1 MLNEKGSA
9 FLFCFVFEN
18 RPQAQKREEAAV
30 LSTGHTC
37 LRARN
42 ILLAN
47 LKSLF
52 VSLFYKRE
60 LQRKTS
66 FFGSTDQ
73 TRKRSAMALHGKLLE
88 QLVVLLHLI
97 IGVQLVLS
105 SAPQPNDPSCIRKCG
120 SVDIPYPFGTRKG
133 CYLDQSFLI
142 ICNDSFQPAKPFLG
156 VDHNID
162 VLNISLDG
170 ELRVSN
176 LVFRRCQWWPEFDNQ
191 PSLRRISAL
200 LNLSNFSISIEKN
213 SIFAVGCNFYAYISG
228 SHEQDYKFMSGCI
241 SFCGNS
247 SGLVNGSCSGLG
259 CCHSAIP
266 GNTTN
271 YNLTVQSIYT
281 NGSSRTSGQSCGLG
295 FIGETQAYN
304 FSTLD
309 FTNLT
314 KRETVPLVLDWALGN
329 KKCKDAEK
337 NMTSY
342 LCKAANSS
350 CSEPHGRGYI
360 CKCPDGY
367 KGNPYLSDEHKD
379 SCQDI
384 DECKDRNPCNA
395 TATCTNT
402 NGSYTCICRN
412 GYEGD
417 GKMPPGTGCSRK
429 GQSKIMIIALGISI
443 SLLILLVGT
452 LLVYWVMQRR
462 KLTKLKENF
471 FQQNG
476 GLILQRQ
483 LLNHK
488 ELVEPA
494 KIFSA
499 KELEKATNNY
509 DKSRVLGQGG
519 FGTVY
524 KGVLSDDKVV
534 AIKKSNVVDQSQ
546 IEQFINE
553 VVVLSKINHKN
564 VVKLL
569 GCCLETEVPLLVYE
583 FITNGT
589 LFDHI
594 HDKNLSSS
602 LSWEKRLKV
611 ASETAGALAYIHF
624 ETSMSIIHRDVKTT
638 NILLDDNHTAKVSD
652 FGASRLVPL
661 DHTRLTTVVQGT
673 LGYLDPE
680 YFHTSQLTE
689 KSDVYSFGV
698 VIAEL
703 LTGEKALSMD
713 RPETERN
720 LAMHFVIAMKEDR
733 LLQIIDDRIL
743 TEGNIEEIKEV
754 ANIAKKCL
762 KVRGEDRPS
771 MQQVTKELE
780 GLRLLEKHSL
790 KRVDPNTQQIT
801 KPLPNA
807 PTHSSGIDVDI
818 GSSSMS
824 TIVAD
829 DSMKN
834 QILKPTD
841 NDAR

>member
-1 MLNEKGSA
+1 
-9 FLFCFVFEN
+9 
-18 RPQAQKREEAAV
+18 
-30 LSTGHTC
+30 
-37 LRARN
+37 
-42 ILLAN
+42 
-47 LKSLF
+47 
-52 VSLFYKRE
+52 
-60 LQRKTS
+60 
-66 FFGSTDQ
+66 
-73 TRKRSAMALHGKLLE
+73 MALHGKLLE

-97 IGVQLVLS
+97 VGVQLVLS
-105 SAPQPNDPSCIRKCG
+105 APQPNDRSCNRSCG
-120 SVDIPYPFGTRKG
+120 NVSIPYPFGTSKG
-133 CYLDQSFLI
+133 CYLDPSFRI
-142 ICNDSFQPAKPFLG
+142 ICDYSFQPAKPFLG

-191 PSLRRISAL
+191 PSVRRISAL
-200 LNLSNFSISIEKN
+200 LILSKFSISLEKN

-228 SHEQDYKFMSGCI
+228 SHEQDYTFMSGCI

-266 GNTTN
+266 ENTTN
-271 YNLTVQSIYT
+271 YNLNVQSIYT
-281 NGSSRTSGQSCGLG
+281 NGSGRTSGQSCGLG

-314 KRETVPLVLDWALGN
+314 KRETVPLVLDWAIGN
-329 KKCKDAEK
+329 KTCKDAQK
-337 NMTSY
+337 SMTSY
-342 LCKAANSS
+342 LCKAAKSS

-360 CKCPDGY
+360 CKCPPGY
-367 KGNPYLSDEHKD
+367 QGNPYLSDEHED

-384 DECKDRNPCNA
+384 DECKDLDRNPCNA

-402 NGSYTCICRN
+402 NGSYICICPN

-417 GKMPPGTGCSRK
+417 GRMPPGTGCSRK
-429 GQSKIMIIALGISI
+429 GQSKIMIIALGVCI
-443 SLLILLVGT
+443 SLLILLVGSS
-452 LLVYWVMQRR
+452 LVYWVMQRR
-462 KLTKLKENF
+462 KLKKLKQKF
-471 FQQNG
+471 FKQNG
-476 GLILQRQ
+476 GLILERQ

-488 ELVEPA
+488 ESVEPA
-494 KIFSA
+494 KVFSTE
-499 KELEKATNNY
+499 ELEKATNNY
-509 DKSRVLGQGG
+509 HKSRVIGQGG

-524 KGVLSDDKVV
+524 KGVLPNDRVV

-553 VVVLSKINHKN
+553 MVVLTKIKHKN

-589 LFDHI
+589 LFEHI

-611 ASETAGALAYIHF
+611 ALETAKALSYIHF
-624 ETSMSIIHRDVKTT
+624 ETFMSIIHRDVKTT
-638 NILLDDNHTAKVSD
+638 NILLDENHTAKMSD

-680 YFHTSQLTE
+680 YFHTSQLTG

-698 VIAEL
+698 VIA
-703 LTGEKALSMD
+703 GEKALSMD
-713 RPETERN
+713 RPESERN
-720 LAMHFVIAMKEDR
+720 LAMYFVTAIKEDR

-743 TEGNIEEIKEV
+743 KEGNTEEIKEV

-762 KVRGEDRPS
+762 NVRGEDRPS
-771 MQQVTKELE
+771 MKQVTKELE
-780 GLRLLEKHSL
+780 GLRLSEKHSL
-790 KRVDPNTQQIT
+790 KKVDPNTQQT
-801 KPLPNA
+801 KHLPNA
-807 PTHSSGIDVDI
+807 PTHSLGIDVDI
-818 GSSSMS
+818 GSSSIN
-824 TIVAD
+824 TVVAD
-829 DSMKN
+829 DSMRN
-834 QILKPTD
+834 QVVKPTD
-841 NDAR
+841 DDAR

>member
-1 MLNEKGSA
+1 
-9 FLFCFVFEN
+9 
-18 RPQAQKREEAAV
+18 
-30 LSTGHTC
+30 
-37 LRARN
+37 
-42 ILLAN
+42 
-47 LKSLF
+47 
-52 VSLFYKRE
+52 
-60 LQRKTS
+60 
-66 FFGSTDQ
+66 
-73 TRKRSAMALHGKLLE
+73 

-97 IGVQLVLS
+97 TGVQLVL
-105 SAPQPNDPSCIRKCG
+105 SAPQPNDPSCNRTCG
-120 SVDIPYPFGTRKG
+120 NVSIPYPFGTSKG
-133 CYLDQSFLI
+133 CYLDSSFLI
-142 ICNDSFQPAKPFLG
+142 ICNYSFQPPKPFLG

-162 VLNISLDG
+162 VLNISPDG

-191 PSLRRISAL
+191 PSLSRISAL
-200 LNLSNFSISIEKN
+200 LNLSKFSISLEKN

-228 SHEQDYKFMSGCI
+228 SHEQDYTFMSGCI

-266 GNTTN
+266 ENTTN
-271 YNLTVQSIYT
+271 YNLNVQSMYT
-281 NGSSRTSGQSCGLG
+281 NGSGRTSGQSCGLG

-314 KRETVPLVLDWALGN
+314 KRETVPLVLDWAVGN
-329 KKCKDAEK
+329 KTCKDAQK
-337 NMTSY
+337 SMTSY

-360 CKCPDGY
+360 CKCPPGY
-367 KGNPYLSDEHKD
+367 QGNPYLPDEHK
-379 SCQDI
+379 DI
-384 DECKDRNPCNA
+384 DECKDLDRNPCNA

-402 NGSYTCICRN
+402 IGNYTCICPN

-417 GKMPPGTGCSRK
+417 GRKPPGTGCSRK
-429 GQSKIMIIALGISI
+429 GQSKIMIIALGIITGVCI
-443 SLLILLVGT
+443 SLLILLVGSS
-452 LLVYWVMQRR
+452 LVYWVMQRR
-462 KLTKLKENF
+462 KLKKLKQKF
-471 FQQNG
+471 FKQNG
-476 GLILQRQ
+476 GLILERQ

-488 ELVEPA
+488 ESVEPA

-499 KELEKATNNY
+499 EELEKATNNY
-509 DKSRVLGQGG
+509 HKSRVIGQGG

-524 KGVLSDDKVV
+524 KGVLPNDRVV

-553 VVVLSKINHKN
+553 MVVLTKIKHKN

-589 LFDHI
+589 LFEHI

-611 ASETAGALAYIHF
+611 ALETAEALSYIHF

-638 NILLDDNHTAKVSD
+638 NILLDENHTAKMSD

-680 YFHTSQLTE
+680 YFHTSQLTG

-713 RPETERN
+713 RPESERN
-720 LAMHFVIAMKEDR
+720 LAMYFVTAIKEDR

-743 TEGNIEEIKEV
+743 KEGNTEEIKEV

-762 KVRGEDRPS
+762 NVRGEDRPS
-771 MQQVTKELE
+771 MKQVTKELE
-780 GLRLLEKHSL
+780 GLRLSEKHSL
-790 KRVDPNTQQIT
+790 KKVDPNTQQT
-801 KPLPNA
+801 KHL
-807 PTHSSGIDVDI
+807 
-818 GSSSMS
+818 
-824 TIVAD
+824 
-829 DSMKN
+829 
-834 QILKPTD
+834 
-841 NDAR
+841 

>member
-1 MLNEKGSA
+1 
-9 FLFCFVFEN
+9 
-18 RPQAQKREEAAV
+18 
-30 LSTGHTC
+30 
-37 LRARN
+37 
-42 ILLAN
+42 
-47 LKSLF
+47 
-52 VSLFYKRE
+52 
-60 LQRKTS
+60 
-66 FFGSTDQ
+66 
-73 TRKRSAMALHGKLLE
+73 MALHGKLL
-88 QLVVLLHLI
+88 QHLVVLLLLI

-105 SAPQPNDPSCIRKCG
+105 APKPNNPSCNRTCG
-120 SVDIPYPFGTRKG
+120 SVNIPYPFGIGKD
-133 CYLDQSFLI
+133 CYSDPSFLI
-142 ICNDSFQPAKPFLG
+142 ICNYSFQPPKPFLG
-156 VDHNID
+156 VDNIE
-162 VLNISLDG
+162 VLNISLDDG

-176 LVFRRCQWWPEFDNQ
+176 LVFRRCQWWPEYDNQ
-191 PSLRRISAL
+191 KSLRRMSAL
-200 LNLSNFSISIEKN
+200 LSLSKFRISLKKN
-213 SIFAVGCNFYAYISG
+213 SIFAVGCNFFAYISV
-228 SHEQDYKFMSGCI
+228 SHEQDYTFMSGCI

-266 GNTTN
+266 ENTTN
-271 YNLTVQSIYT
+271 YNLAVQSIYT

-314 KRETVPLVLDWALGN
+314 NRETVPLVLDWAIEN

-342 LCKAANSS
+342 LCKAANS
-350 CSEPHGRGYI
+350 CLEAKGLGYI

-367 KGNPYLSDEHKD
+367 EGNPYLPDEDKD
-379 SCQDI
+379 SCKDI
-384 DECKDRNPCNA
+384 DECKHSPYPCNA
-395 TATCTNT
+395 TAICTNT
-402 NGSYTCICRN
+402 KGSYTCTCPN
-412 GYEGD
+412 GYVGD
-417 GKMPPGTGCSRK
+417 GRNPHGTTGCSRK
-429 GQSKIMIIALGISI
+429 DQSKIIIIALGISI

-452 LLVYWVMQRR
+452 SLVYWVMQRR
-462 KLTKLKENF
+462 KLIKLKENF

-488 ELVEPA
+488 ESVEPA

-499 KELEKATNNY
+499 KDLEKATNNY

-553 VVVLSKINHKN
+553 VVVLTKINHKN

-771 MQQVTKELE
+771 TQQVTKELE

-807 PTHSSGIDVDI
+807 PTHSSGTDVDI

>member
-1 MLNEKGSA
+1 
-9 FLFCFVFEN
+9 
-18 RPQAQKREEAAV
+18 
-30 LSTGHTC
+30 
-37 LRARN
+37 
-42 ILLAN
+42 
-47 LKSLF
+47 
-52 VSLFYKRE
+52 
-60 LQRKTS
+60 
-66 FFGSTDQ
+66 
-73 TRKRSAMALHGKLLE
+73 
-88 QLVVLLHLI
+88 
-97 IGVQLVLS
+97 
-105 SAPQPNDPSCIRKCG
+105 
-120 SVDIPYPFGTRKG
+120 
-133 CYLDQSFLI
+133 
-142 ICNDSFQPAKPFLG
+142 
-156 VDHNID
+156 
-162 VLNISLDG
+162 
-170 ELRVSN
+170 
-176 LVFRRCQWWPEFDNQ
+176 
-191 PSLRRISAL
+191 
-200 LNLSNFSISIEKN
+200 
-213 SIFAVGCNFYAYISG
+213 
-228 SHEQDYKFMSGCI
+228 MSGCI

-314 KRETVPLVLDWALGN
+314 KRETVPLVLDWAIEN

-337 NMTSY
+337 NMTSF

-360 CKCPDGY
+360 CKCPPGY
-367 KGNPYLSDEHKD
+367 QGTHTFLMNTRIVAKCKD
-379 SCQDI
+379 L
-384 DECKDRNPCNA
+384 DRNPCNA

-402 NGSYTCICRN
+402 NGSYICICPN

-417 GKMPPGTGCSRK
+417 GRMPPGTGCSRK
-429 GQSKIMIIALGISI
+429 GQSRYDYCPG
-443 SLLILLVGT
+443 LLILLVGSS
-452 LLVYWVMQRR
+452 LVYWVMQRR
-462 KLTKLKENF
+462 KLKKLKQKF
-471 FQQNG
+471 FKQNG
-476 GLILQRQ
+476 GLILERQ

-488 ELVEPA
+488 ESVEPA

-499 KELEKATNNY
+499 EELEKATNNY
-509 DKSRVLGQGG
+509 HKSRVIGQGG

-524 KGVLSDDKVV
+524 KGVLPNDRV
-534 AIKKSNVVDQSQ
+534 SQ

-553 VVVLSKINHKN
+553 MVVLTKIKHKN

-589 LFDHI
+589 LFEHI

-611 ASETAGALAYIHF
+611 ALETAEALSYIHF

-638 NILLDDNHTAKVSD
+638 NILLDENHTAKMSD

-680 YFHTSQLTE
+680 YFHTSQLTG

-713 RPETERN
+713 RPESERN
-720 LAMHFVIAMKEDR
+720 LAMYFVTTIKEDR

-743 TEGNIEEIKEV
+743 KEGNTEEIKEV

-762 KVRGEDRPS
+762 NVRGEDRPS
-771 MQQVTKELE
+771 MKQVTKELE
-780 GLRLLEKHSL
+780 GLRLSEKHSL
-790 KRVDPNTQQIT
+790 KKVDPNTQQT
-801 KPLPNA
+801 KHLPNA
-807 PTHSSGIDVDI
+807 PTHSLGIDVDI
-818 GSSSMS
+818 AALPS
-824 TIVAD
+824 
-829 DSMKN
+829 
-834 QILKPTD
+834 ILLLRMT
-841 NDAR
+841 A

>member
-1 MLNEKGSA
+1 
-9 FLFCFVFEN
+9 
-18 RPQAQKREEAAV
+18 
-30 LSTGHTC
+30 
-37 LRARN
+37 
-42 ILLAN
+42 
-47 LKSLF
+47 
-52 VSLFYKRE
+52 
-60 LQRKTS
+60 
-66 FFGSTDQ
+66 
-73 TRKRSAMALHGKLLE
+73 MALHGKLLE

-97 IGVQLVLS
+97 IWVQLVLA
-105 SAPQPNDPSCIRKCG
+105 APQPNDPSCNRTCG
-120 SVDIPYPFGTRKG
+120 SVNIIYPFGTSKE
-133 CYLDQSFLI
+133 CCLNPSFLI
-142 ICNDSFQPAKPFLG
+142 KCDYSLQPPKPFLG
-156 VDHNID
+156 VDNIE
-162 VLNISLDG
+162 VLNISPDDG

-176 LVFRRCQWWPEFDNQ
+176 LVFRSCEWWPVYDNQ

-200 LNLSNFSISIEKN
+200 LNLSKFRISHEKN
-213 SIFAVGCNFYAYISG
+213 SIFAVGCNFFAYISG
-228 SHEQDYKFMSGCI
+228 WKGQHYTFMSGCT
-241 SFCGNS
+241 SFCGKRT
-247 SGLVNGSCSGLG
+247 GLVNGSCSGLG

-266 GNTTN
+266 ENATK

-281 NGSSRTSGQSCGLG
+281 NGSSRISGQSCGLG

-309 FTNLT
+309 FENLT
-314 KRETVPLVLDWALGN
+314 NRETVPLVLDWAIGN
-329 KKCKDAEK
+329 TTCEDAQK
-337 NMTSY
+337 NPSSY
-342 LCKAANSS
+342 LCKAANSN
-350 CSEPHGRGYI
+350 CSEPNALGYL
-360 CKCPDGY
+360 CKCPEGY
-367 KGNPYLSDEHKD
+367 QGNPYILDGED
-379 SCQDI
+379 GSCQDI
-384 DECKDRNPCNA
+384 NECKDHPNPCNA
-395 TATCTNT
+395 NATCINT
-402 NGSYTCICRN
+402 NGSYICTCLE
-412 GYEGD
+412 GYKGD
-417 GKMPPGTGCSRK
+417 GRMPPGTGCNK
-429 GQSKIMIIALGISI
+429 KPGQSKIIINIALGISI

-452 LLVYWVMQRR
+452 SWVYWVMQRR
-462 KLTKLKENF
+462 KLIKLKEKF

-488 ELVEPA
+488 ESIESA

-499 KELEKATNNY
+499 KELGKATNNY

-553 VVVLSKINHKN
+553 VVVLTKINHKN

-703 LTGEKALSMD
+703 LTSERALSMD
-713 RPETERN
+713 RPEAERN

-733 LLQIIDDRIL
+733 LLQIIDECIL

-771 MQQVTKELE
+771 MKEVTKELE
-780 GLRLLEKHSL
+780 RLRLSEKHSL
-790 KRVDPNTQQIT
+790 KKVDPNTQQIT
-801 KPLPNA
+801 KHLPYA
-807 PTHSSGIDVDI
+807 PTHSLGIDVDV

>member
-1 MLNEKGSA
+1 
-9 FLFCFVFEN
+9 
-18 RPQAQKREEAAV
+18 
-30 LSTGHTC
+30 
-37 LRARN
+37 
-42 ILLAN
+42 
-47 LKSLF
+47 
-52 VSLFYKRE
+52 
-60 LQRKTS
+60 
-66 FFGSTDQ
+66 
-73 TRKRSAMALHGKLLE
+73 MALHGKLLE

-105 SAPQPNDPSCIRKCG
+105 APQPNDPSCNRSCG
-120 SVDIPYPFGTRKG
+120 NVSIPFPFGTSED
-133 CYLDQSFLI
+133 CYSDPSFRI
-142 ICNDSFQPAKPFLG
+142 ICNYSFQPPKPFLG
-156 VDHNID
+156 VEGVDNIE
-162 VLNISLDG
+162 VLNISLDDG

-176 LVFRRCQWWPEFDNQ
+176 LVFRRCQWWPEYDNQ
-191 PSLRRISAL
+191 KSLRHMSAL
-200 LNLSNFSISIEKN
+200 LNLSKFRISLEKN
-213 SIFAVGCNFYAYISG
+213 SIFAVGCNFFAYISV
-228 SHEQDYKFMSGCI
+228 SHEQDYTFMSGCI

-266 GNTTN
+266 ENTTN
-271 YNLTVQSIYT
+271 YNLNVQSIYT

-314 KRETVPLVLDWALGN
+314 NRETVPLVLDWAIKN

-337 NMTSY
+337 DMTSY
-342 LCKAANSS
+342 LCKAANS
-350 CSEPHGRGYI
+350 CSEIKGTLGYI

-367 KGNPYLSDEHKD
+367 KGNAYIPEGQDG

-384 DECKDRNPCNA
+384 DECKDSPCNA
-395 TATCTNT
+395 TAICTNT
-402 NGSYTCICRN
+402 KGSYTCTCPN
-412 GYEGD
+412 GYVGD
-417 GKMPPGTGCSRK
+417 GRNPHGTTGCSRK
-429 GQSKIMIIALGISI
+429 GQSKIIIIALGISI

-452 LLVYWVMQRR
+452 SLVYWVMQRR
-462 KLTKLKENF
+462 KLIKLKENF

-488 ELVEPA
+488 ESVEPA

-499 KELEKATNNY
+499 KDLEKATNNY

-553 VVVLSKINHKN
+553 VVVLTKINHKN

-689 KSDVYSFGV
+689 KSDIYSFGV

-754 ANIAKKCL
+754 AYIAKKCL